1 MRNARVATVL
11 VLVCVALSANAQT
24 KSESDSVLT
33 MRGLGAV
40 RLGMTVREASAA
52 GRVQLTKRSELNS
65 DGSCEFAPFG
75 TDDALFYVGKKDG
88 RIHGACAASKRVST
102 THGIRLGDSK
112 KKLDQFPRTSV
123 KIRGHHYE
131 LQPTDPR
138 DRGYIMW
145 FVLFGEIN
153 EICAA
158 TPALHA
164 LFLDGGC

>member
-1 MRNARVATVL
+1 MRTAAVAMVS
-11 VLVCVALSANAQT
+11 VLVCLALPANAQT

-33 MRGLGAV
+33 MRGIGPV

-52 GRVQLTKRSELNS
+52 GRVQLTKRPEMNS

-75 TDDALFYVGKKDG
+75 TDDALFYIGKKDG
-88 RIHGACAASKRVST
+88 RVHGACAASKRVST
-102 THGIRLGDSK
+102 PHGIRLGDSK
-112 KKLDQFPRTSV
+112 KKLDQFPKTSV
-123 KIRGHHYE
+123 KIRGAHYE

-145 FVLFGEIN
+145 FEQYGEIT